1 MFKNIQT
8 TLFCE
13 KCLSLN
19 LEEEFISSFSNY
31 QYAYKGIIKII
42 FRINDKYSNII
53 KSLWNSIRSISLF
66 ERYLCKFNIYKKLSQ
81 ETIKKIGRKIITF
94 NAMISN
100 QNQRKIHSITS
111 KQINNL
117 NK

>member
-1 MFKNIQT
+1 MINTVIQLKVYET
-8 TLFCE
+8 QL
-13 KCLSLN
+13 
-19 LEEEFISSFSNY
+19 
-31 QYAYKGIIKII
+31 
-42 FRINDKYSNII
+42 
-53 KSLWNSIRSISLF
+53 LF